1 MDAKIITLS
10 SRSVLWFSTKPKT
23 FGIGRVQVAIT
34 AATTSITGT
43 NVERLNMPIWVLA
56 LV

>member
-23 FGIGRVQVAIT
+23 FGIGRVQVTIT
-34 AATTSITGT
+34 AATTLITGT